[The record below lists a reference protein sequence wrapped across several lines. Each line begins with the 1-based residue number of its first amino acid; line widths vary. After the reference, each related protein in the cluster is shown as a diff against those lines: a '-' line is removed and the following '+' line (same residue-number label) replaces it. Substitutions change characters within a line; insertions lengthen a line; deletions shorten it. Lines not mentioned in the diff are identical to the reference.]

1 VPAPFVERLRDA
13 GARVAIVCP
22 GEPGAAEQLLAPFDG
37 LVLVGG
43 GDVEPAR
50 YGQAPGPVVYG
61 VEPDRDELE
70 VELLHAADRT
80 ALPTLCICRGMQVM
94 NVAFGGTLHQHLPA
108 VPGLLEHGAP
118 MADTRT
124 MHDVKVAPES
134 LLAAATG
141 VEVMGCSSHHHQGID
156 RLGEGIVATGWTDDG
171 LVEAI
176 ERDRTADTNEDDRW
190 MVGVQWHPEDASPQ
204 DAAQRAL
211 FETVVALASRRRGA
225 AGEAGPVAP
234 AR

>member
-1 VPAPFVERLRDA
+1 MPAPFVERLRDA

-50 YGQAPGPVVYG
+50 YGKAPGPNVYG

-70 VELLHAADRT
+70 VKLLHAADLT

-94 NVAFGGTLHQHLPA
+94 NVAFGGTLHQHLPS
-108 VPGLLEHGAP
+108 VHGLLEHGAP

-124 MHDVKVAPES
+124 MHDVKVATGS
-134 LLAAATG
+134 LLLAATG
-141 VEVMGCSSHHHQGID
+141 GLIVPLTDADIVEILE
-156 RLGEGIVATGWTDDG
+156 RKKLGTMHY
-171 LVEAI
+171 
-176 ERDRTADTNEDDRW
+176 EDDILS
-190 MVGVQWHPEDASPQ
+190 DKA
-204 DAAQRAL
+204 
-211 FETVVALASRRRGA
+211 RR
-225 AGEAGPVAP
+225 VMNI
-234 AR
+234 